1 MCVDLYVC
9 VDMEVSWGPLII
21 YPEVHAQMYKL
32 K

>member
-21 YPEVHAQMYKL
+21 YPEVHAQMCKL